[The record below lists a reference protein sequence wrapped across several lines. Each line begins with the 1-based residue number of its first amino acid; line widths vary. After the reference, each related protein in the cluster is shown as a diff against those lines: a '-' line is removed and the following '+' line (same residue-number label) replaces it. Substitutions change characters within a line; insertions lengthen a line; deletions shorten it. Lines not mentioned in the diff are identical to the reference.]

1 MIQAWR
7 VCRAPFA
14 DLLGE
19 GARQYG
25 GRWNSP
31 GLPVVYLAEHPAL
44 AVLEV
49 RVHLDLPP
57 DLLPDDYVLM
67 RVELPAEPLEVV
79 ANLSA
84 DPRAFGDE
92 WLRSGRTAVLQ
103 VPSVIIPMASN
114 LLLNP
119 RHPAAGAARAAP
131 PQPFQFDARLWM
143 DVNGIETPGAGVEHG
158 GVRRNV

>member
-19 GARQYG
+19 GARRYG

-67 RVELPAEPLEVV
+67 PVELPDEPPEVATDLPV
-79 ANLSA
+79 
-84 DPRAFGDE
+84 DPRSFGDG

-103 VPSVIIPMASN
+103 VPSALVPSASN

-119 RHPAAGAARAAP
+119 RHPSASTAKAGP
-131 PQPFQFDARLWM
+131 PQPFQFDARLWA
-143 DVNGIETPGAGVEHG
+143 T
-158 GVRRNV
+158 